1 VKFNNNP
8 IKNEGLGNDMP
19 EKARKNGSEGDQH
32 LLVGSIRRYLIQPI
46 DTFSEWT
53 GRLTAWLTVFMV
65 VATGVVVIMRRG
77 FGLNSIALQES
88 VIYMHSAVFLLGAA
102 FALKNEGHVRVDIF
116 YRRFGAQTRAWVNS
130 LGTLLFLLPLCAFIL
145 FSSLGYVTT
154 SWQIGEVSSEPGGL
168 AAVFLLKTLIP
179 VAAIAL
185 ALQGLAEFLRSLLCL
200 MTDGR
205 VAADKP

>member
-1 VKFNNNP
+1 MPQASAPERTKDVEPAFV
-8 IKNEGLGNDMP
+8 GL
-19 EKARKNGSEGDQH
+19 
-32 LLVGSIRRYLIQPI
+32 IRYYLIKPADKI
-46 DTFSEWT
+46 SEWT
-53 GRLTAWLTVFMV
+53 GRLTAWLTGLMV
-65 VATGVVVIMRRG
+65 IITGVVVIMRRG

-88 VIYMHSAVFLLGAA
+88 VVYMHSAVFLLGAA
-102 FALKNEGHVRVDIF
+102 YALRNEGHVRVDIF
-116 YRRFGAQTRAWVNS
+116 YRRFGPLSRAWVNS

-145 FSSLGYVTT
+145 FSSWAYTAT
-154 SWQIGEVSSEPGGL
+154 SWQIHEVSSEPGGL

-205 VAADKP
+205 EAADRR